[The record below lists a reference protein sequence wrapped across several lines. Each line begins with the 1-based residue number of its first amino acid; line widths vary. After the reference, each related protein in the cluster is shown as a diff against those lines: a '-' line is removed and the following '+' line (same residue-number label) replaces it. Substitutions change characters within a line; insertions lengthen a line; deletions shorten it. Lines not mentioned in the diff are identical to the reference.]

1 MWALGIIMFQMLT
14 GKHPFYI
21 KGDTEETYI
30 QRISKSPLEKTL
42 ASHFEKYAIS
52 ANAQS
57 LIYRLLA
64 RGLSDRYRCA

>member
-30 QRISKSPLEKTL
+30 KRISKNPLEKTL
-42 ASHFEKYAIS
+42 FNHFEKYAIS
-52 ANAQS
+52 QHA
-57 LIYRLLA
+57 
-64 RGLSDRYRCA
+64 